1 MGISIDV
8 KNISKRFGKKDVLQD
23 IDLEVADG
31 EIYGLIGPSGSGK
44 TTLVKMIV
52 GMDRPSAGSVRLL
65 DKKVPDL
72 TVLENIG
79 YMAQADALYTDLT
92 GRENLQ
98 FFSSLFSL
106 NKAQQKERITYVSDL
121 VNLTTDLQKKVST
134 YSGGMKRR
142 LSLAIALIQDP
153 QVIILDEP
161 TVGIDPELRQTIW
174 KELMRLKHSG
184 KTILLTTHIMDEAE
198 KCDRL
203 SMIRD
208 GKIITS
214 GSPKSLKSQYDTTNL
229 EDVFLF
235 AGRESQ

>member
-1 MGISIDV
+1 M
-8 KNISKRFGKKDVLQD
+8 
-23 IDLEVADG
+23 
-31 EIYGLIGPSGSGK
+31 
-44 TTLVKMIV
+44 
-52 GMDRPSAGSVRLL
+52 
-65 DKKVPDL
+65 
-72 TVLENIG
+72 
-79 YMAQADALYTDLT
+79 
-92 GRENLQ
+92 
-98 FFSSLFSL
+98 FSSLFSL

-174 KELMRLKHSG
+174 EELMRLKHSG
-184 KTILLTTHIMDEAE
+184 KTILLTTHVIDEAE

-203 SMIRD
+203 SMIRN

-214 GSPKSLKSQYDTTNL
+214 GSPESLKSQYDTTNL

>member
-1 MGISIDV
+1 M
-8 KNISKRFGKKDVLQD
+8 
-23 IDLEVADG
+23 
-31 EIYGLIGPSGSGK
+31 
-44 TTLVKMIV
+44 
-52 GMDRPSAGSVRLL
+52 
-65 DKKVPDL
+65 
-72 TVLENIG
+72 
-79 YMAQADALYTDLT
+79 
-92 GRENLQ
+92 
-98 FFSSLFSL
+98 FSSLFSL

-174 KELMRLKHSG
+174 EELMRLKHSG
-184 KTILLTTHIMDEAE
+184 KTILLTTLVIDEAE

-203 SMIRD
+203 SMIRN

-214 GSPKSLKSQYDTTNL
+214 GSPESLKSQYDTTNL